1 MLVASTEI
9 LSSALNKITGIVDRK
24 NSRPIL
30 NNCLFQSD
38 NDKLWIYATD
48 LEVSAKICIKIVSSK
63 SLKFCINLKQL
74 SEILRELPKG
84 EVEIIYEE
92 ANSLL
97 HLKCADASFS
107 ILTADVKEY
116 PSLSFEHANFNIVF
130 SPQEILKI
138 VDKVSYAMSQDET
151 RIFLNGVFIHQTENC
166 LKAVAIDGHRLA
178 LIELTGHSYNSPILN
193 TGILIPKKGISELKR
208 VASEALSSN
217 ESINCYIDQNFLTV
231 QFRTDEVS
239 IRLISREYPKYQT
252 VIPSKCSL
260 IVKLNKDA
268 FLAAVKRVRLLS
280 NEQTQ
285 GIKLQL
291 KSGLLELNS
300 SHSSLG
306 KAFEKI
312 KVEYDGAETEISLNG
327 RYLVDALNSIDSN
340 SLTIEFNNSQ
350 SPLVIKTKDDPSTLS
365 IIMPLRL

>member
-9 LSSALNKITGIVDRK
+9 LNSALHKITGIVDRK

-38 NDKLWIYATD
+38 NDQLWIYATD
-48 LEVSAKICIKIVSSK
+48 LEVSAKICIKIVSTESIR
-63 SLKFCINLKQL
+63 FCVNLKQL
-74 SEILRELPKG
+74 SEILKELPKG
-84 EVEIIYEE
+84 EVEFNYEE
-92 ANSLL
+92 ENNLL
-97 HLKCADASFS
+97 HLKCNDASFS

-116 PSLSFEHANFNIVF
+116 PALSFEHANFNLTF

-138 VDKVSYAMSQDET
+138 VEKVSYAMSQDET
-151 RIFLNGVFIHQTENC
+151 RIFLNGVYIHQVENS

-178 LIELTGHSYNSPILN
+178 LVELSGHSYNNPVLN
-193 TGILIPKKGISELKR
+193 NGILIPKKGITELKR
-208 VASEALSSN
+208 IATDALSSG
-217 ESINCYIDQNFLTV
+217 ESINCYIDQNFLTA
-231 QFRTDEVS
+231 QFKKDEVS
-239 IRLISREYPKYQT
+239 IRLITREYPKYQT

-260 IVKLNKDA
+260 ILKLNKES

-285 GIKLQL
+285 GIKLLL
-291 KSGLLELNS
+291 KNSSLELSS
-300 SHSSLG
+300 SHSNLG

-312 KVEYDGAETEISLNG
+312 AVEYDGVETEISLNG
-327 RYLVDALNSIDSN
+327 RYLVDALNSIDASN
-340 SLTIEFNNSQ
+340 ILIEFNNSQ